1 MPGEEHLVHGL
12 RLNIFSGKLFQH
24 LIAHQMS
31 LSSGIELVLLQI
43 ITVFACQVAMGTRRL
58 QHYIQWLGKGICYV
72 VVHHFFLNLVVIS
85 ISL

>member
-1 MPGEEHLVHGL
+1 
-12 RLNIFSGKLFQH
+12 
-24 LIAHQMS
+24 MS

-72 VVHHFFLNLVVIS
+72 VVYHFLESSCNLYLSVTGR
-85 ISL
+85 